1 MQPKIFTFNSN
12 RSPIL
17 NSVKLQSYFKECLKN
32 CKDEIIVC
40 SAFITMK
47 GIEWFYNNLQ
57 NKKINCR
64 VISRWDRGDLLSK
77 VSDIEVYNFC
87 KKMGW
92 SFEIIENLHAKFYL
106 MDQKD
111 LISGSLNL
119 TAKGFGLVP
128 ISNKE
133 FGNYFEAIDEDLI
146 NINIFLEDAIKI
158 TDEIFNEYK
167 KYLEENKDFVI
178 QQLPELPEKIKNLK
192 EKKLTKLWVHDFLF
206 NEPENLLNNFNE
218 NTEDLIHDKSL
229 LNINSQDDLSL
240 ETIKLNFVNLDLYK
254 WFIKQIKNKDNKSFS
269 FGELSAL
276 IHNSLFDDPKPYRKE
291 IKNLQANFFKFLE
304 ILKFENIKIERPKY
318 SQIIRYID

>member
-167 KYLEENKDFVI
+167 KYLKDNKDFVI

-218 NTEDLIHDKSL
+218 NTEDLIHDRSL
-229 LNINSQDDLSL
+229 LNISSQDDLSL

-254 WFIKQIKNKDNKSFS
+254 WFIKQIKNKNNKSFS

-291 IKNLQANFFKFLE
+291 IKNLQANFIKFLK
-304 ILKFENIKIERPKY
+304 ILEFENIKIERPNY
-318 SQIIRYID
+318 SQVIRYTD

>member
-218 NTEDLIHDKSL
+218 NTEDLIHDRSL

-318 SQIIRYID
+318 SQIIRYFD

>member
-40 SAFITMK
+40 SAFITMR

-218 NTEDLIHDKSL
+218 NTEDLIHDRSL

>member
-218 NTEDLIHDKSL
+218 NTEDLIHDRSL

-318 SQIIRYID
+318 SQVISYID

>member
-218 NTEDLIHDKSL
+218 NTEDLIHDRSL

-291 IKNLQANFFKFLE
+291 IKNLQANFIKFLE
-304 ILKFENIKIERPKY
+304 ILEFENIKIERPNY
-318 SQIIRYID
+318 SQIISYID

>member
-218 NTEDLIHDKSL
+218 NTEDLIHDRSL

-276 IHNSLFDDPKPYRKE
+276 IHHSLFDDPKPYRKE

-304 ILKFENIKIERPKY
+304 LLKFENLKIERPNY
-318 SQIIRYID
+318 SQVITFKD

>member
-17 NSVKLQSYFKECLKN
+17 NSVKLQNYFKECLKN

-206 NEPENLLNNFNE
+206 NEPENLLKNFNE
-218 NTEDLIHDKSL
+218 NTEDLIHDRSL

-318 SQIIRYID
+318 SQVISYID